1 MTRNLWMTLEKNQIK
16 ITDIWQNICYLYL
29 YLLSLNHLLSY
40 FGISRQSIE
49 GALRIVCAG
58 FSNETSD
65 SNLSEFGME
74 LTPGKKNMFK
84 RQQRV
89 FTNVVFE
96 QIWHITSICF
106 DNHFMI
112 SLSNVFVKAD
122 ETLAT
127 TVVHNFHQRKPKGFL
142 KSISCDTSCFWRV
155 F

>member
-96 QIWHITSICF
+96 QIWHITSMF
-106 DNHFMI
+106 
-112 SLSNVFVKAD
+112 
-122 ETLAT
+122 
-127 TVVHNFHQRKPKGFL
+127 
-142 KSISCDTSCFWRV
+142 
-155 F
+155 